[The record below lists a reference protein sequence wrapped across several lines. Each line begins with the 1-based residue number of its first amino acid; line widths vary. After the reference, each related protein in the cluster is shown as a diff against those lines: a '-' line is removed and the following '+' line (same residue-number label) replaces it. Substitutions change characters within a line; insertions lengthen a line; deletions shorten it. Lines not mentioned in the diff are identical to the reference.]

1 MNAAKL
7 NGGVGSQHRSPLP
20 TPPSVAPSV
29 ARLAVF
35 DFDETLAVSTG
46 WPGADPV
53 GLFGGKERLAE
64 LSALLN
70 TLRVANI
77 TLAVCTFNRADCVTL
92 LLRKANLLQYFEE
105 RGPLMIGDEI
115 YEENG
120 LLWEAVRARSGSR
133 PSRRSLAYNKGF
145 SIRELMMPLVS
156 GHTLDPSGAGG
167 RVQPGA
173 VLFVDDDPSNCRD
186 VSGAIPGATVV
197 FLAQRVGMQAAEFAA
212 VREWAS
218 ATLCDRTDEAA
229 PAQALRVPPQPAMD
243 AFDGGSM
250 V

>member
-1 MNAAKL
+1 MDAL
-7 NGGVGSQHRSPLP
+7 LPCGGAGSRS
-20 TPPSVAPSV
+20 

-70 TLRVANI
+70 TLRDANI
-77 TLAVCTFNRADCVTL
+77 TLAVCTFNRADCVTML
-92 LLRKANLLQYFEE
+92 LSKANLLQYFE

-133 PSRRSLAYNKGF
+133 PRSLAYNKGF

-156 GHTLDPSGAGG
+156 GHTLGPSGTGG

-173 VLFVDDDPSNCRD
+173 VLFVDDDPGNCRN
-186 VSGAIPGATVV
+186 VAAAIPGATVIL
-197 FLAQRVGMQAAEFAA
+197 LAQRAGMQAAEFAA

-229 PAQALRVPPQPAMD
+229 PAQGLRVPLEPALD
-243 AFDGGSM
+243 AFAVFDGGSM

>member
-1 MNAAKL
+1 MDAL
-7 NGGVGSQHRSPLP
+7 LPGGGAGSRS
-20 TPPSVAPSV
+20 

-46 WPGADPV
+46 WPGVDPV

-70 TLRVANI
+70 TLRDANI
-77 TLAVCTFNRADCVTL
+77 TLAVCTFNRADCVTM

-133 PSRRSLAYNKGF
+133 PRSLAYNKGF
-145 SIRELMMPLVS
+145 SIRELMMPLIS
-156 GHTLDPSGAGG
+156 GHTLGPSGTGG

-173 VLFVDDDPSNCRD
+173 VLFVDDDPGNCRN
-186 VSGAIPGATVV
+186 VAAAIPGATVIL
-197 FLAQRVGMQAAEFAA
+197 LAQRAGMQAAEFAA

-229 PAQALRVPPQPAMD
+229 PAQALRVPPEPALG
-243 AFDGGSM
+243 AFAVFDGSSM